1 MSLGFISGGK
11 MARGSTLFTFLLL
24 TGIFSLLTGC
34 FPVASQPKA
43 PLTAVVAVQE
53 ADLALINAT
62 LIDGTGSD
70 PLPDAVLLI
79 KGDRIVAVGLRKT
92 INFAP
97 ETKTIDL
104 EGATVLPGFIN
115 AHVHFAYDEK
125 TLETWALAGVTTV
138 RDEGIISS
146 KPLVD
151 LMAFRDKT
159 NVDPKY
165 AHLVSAGYMTTV
177 PGGYGDLFVVSA
189 DEARKKVAEEL
200 DAGVDLLKISL
211 EDGYAGKSGLPK
223 LTNEEI
229 AAIVTVAHERGTRV
243 SGHITQGD
251 YLERMVDAGVDD
263 VAHIPYDYV
272 DPVVLKRM
280 VEKGIYFTP
289 TFTVFRNYGAPVSQ
303 CAENLRQFLE
313 LGGHAALG
321 NDYGGGPGDFELGI
335 PMYEIEMMTKAG
347 MTPMQIIVASTLN
360 AAHVSN
366 LEKELGTLE
375 TGKIADIL
383 IVVGNPLDDLQ
394 ALQKVRMVIHNG
406 VVIRQ

>member
-1 MSLGFISGGK
+1 MEVK
-11 MARGSTLFTFLLL
+11 MTRNSTLFTFLLL
-24 TGIFSLLTGC
+24 VGIFSLLAGC
-34 FPVASQPKA
+34 FPAATPPKTPSIA
-43 PLTAVVAVQE
+43 TVAVQE
-53 ADLALINAT
+53 ADLALVNAT
-62 LIDGTGSD
+62 LIDGTGAD

-79 KGDRIVAVGLRKT
+79 KGNRIVAVGPRKT

-104 EGATVLPGFIN
+104 EGATILPGFIN
-115 AHVHFAYDEK
+115 AHVHFAYDER

-146 KPLVD
+146 KPLAE
-151 LMAFRDKT
+151 LMKFRDET
-159 NVDPKY
+159 RADPKY
-165 AHLVSAGYMTTV
+165 ARLVSAGYMTTV
-177 PGGYGDLFVVSA
+177 PGGYGDLFVATVA
-189 DEARKKVAEEL
+189 EARKKAAEEL
-200 DAGVDLLKISL
+200 DAGVDLIKISL

-223 LTNEEI
+223 LTDEEI
-229 AAIVTVAHERGTRV
+229 AAIVTTAHERGTRV
-243 SGHITQGD
+243 SGHITQGA
-251 YLERMVDAGVDD
+251 YLDRMVAAGVDD

-272 DPVVLKRM
+272 DPAVLKRM

-303 CAENLRQFLE
+303 CAENLRKFLE

-321 NDYGGGPGDFELGI
+321 NDYGGGPGNFELGI

-375 TGKIADIL
+375 PGKIADIL
-383 IVVGNPLDDLQ
+383 IVAGNPLEDLQ